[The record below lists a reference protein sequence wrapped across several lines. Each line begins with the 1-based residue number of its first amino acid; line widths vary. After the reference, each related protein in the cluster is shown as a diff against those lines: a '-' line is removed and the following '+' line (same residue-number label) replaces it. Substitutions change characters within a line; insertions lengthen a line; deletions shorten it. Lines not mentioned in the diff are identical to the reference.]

1 MRKVRPGSPRADR
14 PLYFLEG
21 SVVKKTDGYTTD
33 VHYPAF
39 FYKEMQPL
47 WLSTVAQLQGVGA
60 PDVRQPFS
68 LCELGCGVGINL
80 LVSAAC
86 HPQASLVG
94 VDVHAEHVRM
104 ARAAAQAAG
113 LTNVSFVHSDFAT
126 FARQHTQQR
135 FDFMSTHGVWS
146 WIAPPQQEALLS
158 CVHSC
163 LQPQGLF
170 YLHYMCHPG
179 STDLLTVQHFLHLFA
194 PHVPGSSAQQAQMGL
209 KLLCQLG
216 ERGLF
221 HDRPGVLKHLR
232 NLQSKAPNDL
242 AHEFLTDHWQ
252 PQHSVAVHQRVAQLG
267 LQYLGSADVF
277 NNLDIGLSIPGNMQS
292 VIRQTRIPEVAE
304 TLKDLARNSH
314 QRMDL
319 FQRQPQPQP
328 LSAQAQR
335 AWRDG
340 LVFALLPGAPSSG
353 AITFATPIG
362 PIEGPAAVCDAL
374 LQRLAAGAASFAQ
387 LAQLP
392 VFAGQEAL
400 LLQTLQLMMGQDI
413 VHPVLAA
420 LSPDMTADPG
430 RPPAA
435 DAESAASP
443 QVRGLMQWLHQQRLA
458 LHILPACATAVRTS
472 VPVRT

>member
-1 MRKVRPGSPRADR
+1 M
-14 PLYFLEG
+14 
-21 SVVKKTDGYTTD
+21 KKTDGYTTD

-47 WLSTVAQLQGVGA
+47 WLSTVAQLQGVSA
-60 PDVRQPFS
+60 SDVGQPFS

-86 HPQASLVG
+86 HPQATLVG

-146 WIAPPQQEALLS
+146 WIAPPQQEALLA

-319 FQRQPQPQP
+319 FQRQPQP
-328 LSAQAQR
+328 LAAQAQR
-335 AWRDG
+335 MWLDG
-340 LVFALLPGAPSSG
+340 LVFERLPQAPESG
-353 AITFATPIG
+353 AVSFATPIG
-362 PIEGPAAVCDAL
+362 PIECPSQVCHAL
-374 LQRLAAGAASFAQ
+374 LQRLAAGPASFAQ
-387 LAQLP
+387 LAQLNA
-392 VFAGQEAL
+392 FADRQDVL
-400 LLQTLQLMMGQDI
+400 LATLQLMMYQEILHPQCPRRAAAPRVRDFAQDQ
-413 VHPVLAA
+413 VQA
-420 LSPDMTADPG
+420 LM
-430 RPPAA
+430 R
-435 DAESAASP
+435 
-443 QVRGLMQWLHQQRLA
+443 WLHQHGLA
-458 LHILPACATAVRTS
+458 LRVLPSCATAVPM
-472 VPVRT
+472 PVLPCT